1 MFMERKALY
10 LRRHNLIYRVN
21 TIPIK
26 IQAKLFLDTDK
37 LILKFIW
44 KGKRPRITNTILN
57 KKSNISRLTL
67 PDFKSFY
74 EIL

>member
-10 LRRHNLIYRVN
+10 LRRHNLLYRVN

-37 LILKFIW
+37 LIRKFIW
-44 KGKRPRITNTILN
+44 KGKRPITNIILN

-67 PDFKSFY
+67 PDFKSF
-74 EIL
+74 

>member
-74 EIL
+74 EIQ